1 MEAKGWTQANGL
13 DLPPLTWLRY
23 RWLRLSRQPLV
34 GGGML
39 RARAVADV
47 QQPATMGDDKM
58 QRAPVR
64 HACDVLSRLASLPHS
79 RRRRVS
85 PQPDTARHSQTQRLL
100 LLPSQHTVTC
110 TPRPSP
116 SPSPLPPLPHYIH
129 SPYTTTT
136 TTTESR
142 RIELRQRP
150 QPRVAV
156 AALPTPAPSHRTIQA
171 GRSTVR
177 GRTSLACPALISQAA
192 HDTPASDRGVLEH
205 IAPPKRP
212 LDRYCLASSWDLH
225 CALRL
230 GANHAPRT
238 LSSIR

>member
-1 MEAKGWTQANGL
+1 
-13 DLPPLTWLRY
+13 
-23 RWLRLSRQPLV
+23 
-34 GGGML
+34 
-39 RARAVADV
+39 
-47 QQPATMGDDKM
+47 M
-58 QRAPVR
+58 QRVPVR
-64 HACDVLSRLASLPHS
+64 HACDVLSRPASL
-79 RRRRVS
+79 S
-85 PQPDTARHSQTQRLL
+85 PSSGQPTARHDAF
-100 LLPSQHTVTC
+100 LPPTRRHVHTPG
-110 TPRPSP
+110 PRPH
-116 SPSPLPPLPHYIH
+116 PHHGHHYHHYHPH
-129 SPYTTTT
+129 SPYITTTT
-136 TTTESR
+136 TSESR

-156 AALPTPAPSHRTIQA
+156 AALPTPAPPHRTIQA

-192 HDTPASDRGVLEH
+192 HDTPASDRGFLEH

-212 LDRYCLASSWDLH
+212 PDRSCLASSWDLH

>member
-1 MEAKGWTQANGL
+1 
-13 DLPPLTWLRY
+13 
-23 RWLRLSRQPLV
+23 
-34 GGGML
+34 
-39 RARAVADV
+39 
-47 QQPATMGDDKM
+47 MGDDKM
-58 QRAPVR
+58 QRVPVR
-64 HACDVLSRLASLPHS
+64 HACDVLSRPASLS
-79 RRRRVS
+79 RCRVS
-85 PQPDTARHSQTQRLL
+85 PQPDTT
-100 LLPSQHTVTC
+100 PSFPLNTPSRAH
-110 TPRPSP
+110 PRPSP
-116 SPSPLPPLPHYIH
+116 SPSPLPPLPPSLALH

-136 TTTESR
+136 TTTTITESR

-156 AALPTPAPSHRTIQA
+156 AALPTPAPPHRTIQA
-171 GRSTVR
+171 GRPTVR

-192 HDTPASDRGVLEH
+192 HDAPASDRGFLEH

-212 LDRYCLASSWDLH
+212 PDRSCLASSWDLH